1 MKTKLIIFLSLIFL
15 LPVFASAHVKWFVD
29 LSAVLPVEPY
39 SLSDWRVLHAI
50 ILSITVIVVALA
62 LERKLPSLDRIFPEF
77 FRRINFPTA
86 SLFSIFIGIGLVVFS
101 LNGYI
106 FAPNLIAKSSLGY
119 AMLALQAIIGVAFI
133 LGLRVKLASIFLLF
147 LYFSSL
153 IYFGGW
159 ELIDALEIVG
169 VSFFILLFGRPK
181 WGFKDIVFFEKIT
194 IPYQSFAV
202 PLLRIFTGANLF
214 ILGFSEKLFRPDLG
228 ITFLHTHNWNFMQIL
243 GFENYS
249 DYWFVFSAGIVES
262 LLGLLLILGLLTRL
276 AAFALAMFFITT
288 LILLGPTE
296 LFGHIPHFAI
306 LMVLLTFGSG
316 ERLKII
322 RK

>member
-1 MKTKLIIFLSLIFL
+1 MANILFIFLSLIFL

-29 LSAVLPVEPY
+29 PSAVLPVEPY
-39 SLSDWRVLHAI
+39 SLSDWQVLLGI
-50 ILSITVIVVALA
+50 ISAIVVIAVA
-62 LERKLPSLDRIFPEF
+62 FMFECKLPSPDKIFPEF
-77 FRRINFPTA
+77 FRRINFPIA
-86 SLFSIFIGIGLVVFS
+86 SLFSIFIGIGLVIFS

-106 FAPNLIAKSSLGY
+106 FAPNLIAESSLGY
-119 AMLALQAIIGVAFI
+119 AMLTLQAIIGAAFI
-133 LGLRVKLASIFLLF
+133 LGLRVKSASIFLLF
-147 LYFSSL
+147 LYLLSL
-153 IYFGGW
+153 IYFGGR

-169 VSFFILLFGRPK
+169 ISFFILFFGRPK
-181 WGFKDIVFFEKIT
+181 WSFKDIAILEKIT
-194 IPYQSFAV
+194 IHYQSFAV

-262 LLGLLLILGLLTRL
+262 LLGLLLILGLLTR
-276 AAFALAMFFITT
+276 ATALALAIFFITT
-288 LILLGPTE
+288 LALLGPIE

-322 RK
+322 GK

>member
-15 LPVFASAHVKWFVD
+15 LPFFASAHVKWFVD
-29 LSAVLPVEPY
+29 PSAVLPIDPY
-39 SLSDWRVLHAI
+39 SLADWQVLLGIMLAM
-50 ILSITVIVVALA
+50 VVVAIA
-62 LERKLPSLDRIFPEF
+62 FMLERKLPPLDKIFPSF
-77 FRRINFPTA
+77 SKRINFHIA
-86 SLFSIFIGIGLVVFS
+86 SLFSIFIGIGLVIFS

-106 FAPNLIAKSSLGY
+106 FAPNLIAESSFGY
-119 AMLALQAIIGVAFI
+119 AMLILQAIIGVAFI
-133 LGLRVKLASIFLLF
+133 LGLRVKSASIFLLL
-147 LYFSSL
+147 LYLSVL

-159 ELIDALEIVG
+159 ESIDALEIVG
-169 VSFFILLFGRPK
+169 ISFFILLFGRPK
-181 WGFKDIVFFEKIT
+181 WGFKDSALLEKIT
-194 IPYQSFAV
+194 ISYRSFAV

-228 ITFLHTHNWNFMQIL
+228 ITFLHTHNWNFMQML

-262 LLGLLLILGLLTRL
+262 LLGLLLVLGLLTRMTV
-276 AAFALAMFFITT
+276 FALAIFFTTT

-306 LMVLLTFGSG
+306 VMILLVFGSG
-316 ERLKII
+316 ERIKI

>member
-15 LPVFASAHVKWFVD
+15 LPFFASAHVKWFVD
-29 LSAVLPVEPY
+29 PNAVLPIEPY
-39 SLSDWRVLHAI
+39 SLADWQVLLGI
-50 ILSITVIVVALA
+50 ILVMVVVAIALI
-62 LERKLPSLDRIFPEF
+62 LERKLPPLDKIFPSF
-77 FRRINFPTA
+77 FKRINFHIA
-86 SLFSIFIGIGLVVFS
+86 SLFSIFIGIGLVIFS

-106 FAPNLIAKSSLGY
+106 FAPNLIAESSLGY
-119 AMLALQAIIGVAFI
+119 AMLTLQAIIGAVFI
-133 LGLRVKLASIFLLF
+133 LGLRVKSASIFLLL
-147 LYFSSL
+147 LYLSVL
-153 IYFGGW
+153 IYFSGW
-159 ELIDALEIVG
+159 ELIDALDIIG

-181 WGFKDIVFFEKIT
+181 WGFKDSTLLEKIT

-228 ITFLHTHNWNFMQIL
+228 ITFLHTHNWNFMQML

-276 AAFALAMFFITT
+276 TAFALAIFFITT
-288 LILLGPTE
+288 LALLGPIE

-306 LMVLLTFGSG
+306 VMILLVFGSG
-316 ERLKII
+316 EKIRV

>member
-1 MKTKLIIFLSLIFL
+1 MKTKLIISLSLIFL
-15 LPVFASAHVKWFVD
+15 SPFFASAHVKWFVD
-29 LSAVLPVEPY
+29 SSVVLPTEPY
-39 SLSDWRVLHAI
+39 SLSDWQVLLGIMLAM
-50 ILSITVIVVALA
+50 VVVAIALI
-62 LERKLPSLDRIFPEF
+62 LERKLPPLDKIFPSF
-77 FRRINFPTA
+77 FKRINSRAA
-86 SLFSIFIGIGLVVFS
+86 SLFSIFIGIGLIIFS

-106 FAPNLIAKSSLGY
+106 FAPNLIAESSLGY
-119 AMLALQAIIGVAFI
+119 AMLTLQAIIGAVFI
-133 LGLRVKLASIFLLF
+133 LGLRVKSASIFLLL
-147 LYFSSL
+147 LYLSVL

-159 ELIDALEIVG
+159 ELIDALDIVG

-181 WGFKDIVFFEKIT
+181 WGFKDIALLEKIT
-194 IPYQSFAV
+194 ISYRSFAV

-214 ILGFSEKLFRPDLG
+214 ILGFSEKLSRPDLG
-228 ITFLHTHNWNFMQIL
+228 ITFLHTHNWNFMQML

-262 LLGLLLILGLLTRL
+262 LLGLLLVLGLLTRMTV
-276 AAFALAMFFITT
+276 FALAIFFTTT

-306 LMVLLTFGSG
+306 VMILLVFGSG
-316 ERLKII
+316 EKIKI